1 MVESNGMDDETL
13 RQIMDRIQN
22 VEQELENFKN
32 DFGRWIKEFQDS
44 LNMKADIDTVKA
56 LE

>member
-1 MVESNGMDDETL
+1 MAESNGVDEETL
-13 RQIMDRIQN
+13 RQIMDRIASLEN
-22 VEQELENFKN
+22 ELENFKN